1 MTPARQAIR
10 AANVKGIAD
19 RRIMGRSSH
28 ATHEFQETIMS
39 KGQHGNR
46 EAKKPKKIP
55 IPASPLVAPDMAAGR
70 SPNPAGAKK
79 K

>member
-1 MTPARQAIR
+1 
-10 AANVKGIAD
+10 
-19 RRIMGRSSH
+19 
-28 ATHEFQETIMS
+28 MS

>member
-1 MTPARQAIR
+1 MK
-10 AANVKGIAD
+10 VIAD
-19 RRIMGRSSH
+19 RRIMGGHSH

-46 EAKKPKKIP
+46 EAKKPKKAP
-55 IPASPLVAPDMAAGR
+55 TPASPLVAPDLAAGR